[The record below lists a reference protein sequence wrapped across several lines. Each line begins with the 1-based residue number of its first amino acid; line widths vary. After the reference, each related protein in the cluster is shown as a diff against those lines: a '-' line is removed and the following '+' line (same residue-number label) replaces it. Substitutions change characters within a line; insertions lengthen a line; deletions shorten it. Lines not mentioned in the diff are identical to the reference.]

1 MPRDG
6 RGARDARG
14 GRPVGSARSG
24 RPAPGRGDKGRS
36 PQGRPVQGRQ
46 TQGRQASGYAANRNV
61 PLVGGAV
68 APRPAIVGT
77 EGSRG
82 PRPVRSSR
90 PALDPNARRTAARP
104 ARVRAPQRK
113 AKERRGFPN
122 PFAAVAG
129 AAAGLKRGF
138 GKAPKQATSPV
149 VGTTVGSGLG
159 PAPTPHPGTGARPD
173 FLNRPARKGAVPKT
187 AVVPSPVVQIGTPLE
202 GPAPAPGRERR
213 EQYQKQKKARVAAI
227 VLGVLLAVLLVALV
241 AFAVMRNSSSFSVDN
256 VDFEATEHVS
266 EADISNLLSLDEG
279 ATLLN
284 VDAGRISEQLKR
296 DPWVASVNIEREF
309 PHTLRITVQEQSVD
323 ALVVM
328 NSGSMGWYLGSSGTW
343 IEPVK
348 IEAAEGQSVD
358 DAALPLAR
366 AVGAVLVT
374 DVPATVDPQAG
385 SAATD
390 DVLAAVLS
398 FREGFSDDFSAKIV
412 SYSAPSVDAV
422 SCVLESGVEVSLGSA
437 ANIAY
442 KEEVA
447 AALLAKYPDQI
458 TYINVRVPA
467 QATVRKIGSSD
478 VTAGTGAAGDQ
489 GSAAGSDTSD
499 SDEPSTDASTA
510 DAAE

>member
-1 MPRDG
+1 M
-6 RGARDARG
+6 RG
-14 GRPVGSARSG
+14 
-24 RPAPGRGDKGRS
+24 
-36 PQGRPVQGRQ
+36 
-46 TQGRQASGYAANRNV
+46 NV
-61 PLVGGAV
+61 PLVGGAS
-68 APRPAIVGT
+68 APRPVAAGA
-77 EGSRG
+77 GSPRG
-82 PRPVRSSR
+82 QRPARNGR

-104 ARVRAPQRK
+104 ARAPKQGRQ

-122 PFAAVAG
+122 PLAAVAG
-129 AAAGLKRGF
+129 AASGLKHGS
-138 GKAPKQATSPV
+138 GKSSKAATSPV
-149 VGTTVGSGLG
+149 VGTTLGSPLG
-159 PAPTPHPGTGARPD
+159 PVPTAHATGTGARPD

-213 EQYQKQKKARVAAI
+213 EQYQKQKRARVAAI

-241 AFAVMRNSSSFSVDN
+241 AYAVMRNSSSFSVDN
-256 VDFEATEHVS
+256 VDFAATEHVS

-284 VDAGRISEQLKR
+284 VDAAQISEQLKR
-296 DPWVASVNIEREF
+296 DPWVASVSVEREF
-309 PHTLRITVQEQSVD
+309 PHTLKIEVQEQSVE

-374 DVPATVDPQAG
+374 DVPATVEPQAG

-398 FREGFSDDFSAKIV
+398 FREGFSEEFSAQIV

-422 SCVLESGVEVSLGSA
+422 SCVLESGVEISLGSA
-437 ANIAY
+437 SNIAY

-478 VTAGTGAAGDQ
+478 VTAGTGATGEKTSADGSGSDGSSAGD
-489 GSAAGSDTSD
+489 GSGDGDGSSAGDDSSGSDDSAADTADGDSADASGAASDSGAAPADSAHGSD
-499 SDEPSTDASTA
+499 PSSS
-510 DAAE
+510 DAASATAE